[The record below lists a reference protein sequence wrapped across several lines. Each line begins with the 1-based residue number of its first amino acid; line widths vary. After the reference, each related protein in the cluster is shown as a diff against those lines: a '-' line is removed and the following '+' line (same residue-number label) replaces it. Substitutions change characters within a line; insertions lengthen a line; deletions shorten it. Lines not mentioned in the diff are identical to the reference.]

1 MEAMDEAVRFAEK
14 TDDLEGRAYVWMDKA
29 EVLQL
34 ADDRRGAASCVERA
48 IGLLEQK
55 GNVVATQS
63 ARSLLGELRLAART
77 QASAERAHPGTDL
90 KSSK

>member
-14 TDDLEGRAYVWMDKA
+14 TDDPEGRAYVWMDKA

-34 ADDRRGAASCVERA
+34 AGDLQGAASCLEHA
-48 IGLLEQK
+48 IGLLERK
-55 GNVVATQS
+55 GNVVAVQT
-63 ARSLLGELRLAART
+63 AGSLLAELGLAALT
-77 QASAERAHPGTDL
+77 QDSAERAHPGTDL